1 MSANPCSTRIP
12 RLHPPGTLGEE
23 VNSWDSRS
31 EFDPTVTLCSDH
43 LSALLGWPH
52 SLTFSFVSL
61 RFSLPPSLRLPP
73 TDYPP
78 NYVSKRNEKMYCV
91 LLNASCVCLCSSSCH
106 PLPLCRHCG
115 LSMLQWSEE
124 KGMCFKHHCIYRPF
138 PHVISP
144 VLLAAHTEAPFQQS
158 HLYTSYFTHWI
169 MWRVEV
175 SPVKLQR
182 TLWLL
187 YRFCIRVQVGK
198 LRPLKLPFRQQCCF
212 FFFFCALL
220 KWSHLTTLQWRW
232 RHISL

>member
-1 MSANPCSTRIP
+1 MSLTQQ
-12 RLHPPGTLGEE
+12 LHYVQITPLLSL
-23 VNSWDSRS
+23 V
-31 EFDPTVTLCSDH
+31 DPTRWLSLC
-43 LSALLGWPH
+43 LSPFLSP
-52 SLTFSFVSL
+52 SL
-61 RFSLPPSLRLPP
+61 SLRLPP

-138 PHVISP
+138 HHVISP

-198 LRPLKLPFRQQCCF
+198 LRPLKLPFRQQCRF
-212 FFFFCALL
+212 FLL
-220 KWSHLTTLQWRW
+220 C
-232 RHISL
+232 SLEMEPSDYFTVMMKTHQSLIIKKGKNYLKKQEIWEG

>member
-1 MSANPCSTRIP
+1 MF
-12 RLHPPGTLGEE
+12 
-23 VNSWDSRS
+23 RS
-31 EFDPTVTLCSDH
+31 PLCSP
-43 LSALLGWPH
+43 W
-52 SLTFSFVSL
+52 LTPLADFLFVSL
-61 RFSLPPSLRLPP
+61 SFSLPPSLSVSLRLPP

-198 LRPLKLPFRQQCCF
+198 LRPLKLPFRQQCRF
-212 FFFFCALL
+212 FFPSVHSWNGAIWLL
-220 KWSHLTTLQWRW
+220 YSDDEDTSVFNYQKRVRITSKNKIFEKVRFIFHSCFLF
-232 RHISL
+232 